1 MTADSALLR
10 ESWALVAD
18 CQEKVASQFY
28 GMLFS
33 RYPQV
38 RALFPI
44 VMDAQR
50 DRLVN
55 ALTYVVLNLEND
67 MENVVAY
74 LRELGRDHRK
84 FDVRPEHY
92 PILGTCLV
100 AAMRAN
106 APRDQWK
113 PEYDAVWMAGYELI
127 AKVMI
132 QAAVEDEAASPPY
145 WGARVVAHEQRT
157 SEIAIITVEPDLPY
171 PYRAG
176 QYATIQ
182 TARWPRIWRSYSIAN
197 APRPDNLLTFHVRL
211 IPGGWVSTTLAH
223 QTAVGDRLLLGP
235 PRGSMTLPT
244 PRPERLL
251 CLAGGTGLS
260 PLKAIVQETLRTSR
274 NPDITLIHG
283 VREQRDL
290 YDWADLTTMAAMP
303 GRFELVTALSDDPTA
318 LPRRTIAD
326 IVGPNHVAESPT
338 TFVCGPPEM
347 VLTTLDRLSTLG
359 LPGHCIRSE
368 PEAGEITHRLR
379 VHAPT

>member
-1 MTADSALLR
+1 MTTDNELLR

-18 CQEKVASQFY
+18 CSEKVASQFY

-55 ALTYVVLNLEND
+55 ALTYVVLNLDND

-74 LRELGRDHRK
+74 LRELARDHRK
-84 FDVRPEHY
+84 FEVRPEHY

-106 APRDQWK
+106 AGDEWR
-113 PEYDAVWMAGYELI
+113 PEYDAAWMAGYELI
-127 AKVMI
+127 SQVMI
-132 QAAVEDEAASPPY
+132 QAAMEDEAAAPPY
-145 WGARVVAHEQRT
+145 WSARVVAHEQRT
-157 SEIAIITVEPDLPY
+157 PEIVIITVEPDQPY
-171 PYRAG
+171 PYQAG

-182 TARWPRIWRSYSIAN
+182 TARWPRIWRAYSIAN
-197 APRPDNLLTFHVRL
+197 APRTDNLLTFHVRL
-211 IPGGWVSTTLAH
+211 IPGGWVSTTLAR
-223 QTAVGDRLLLGP
+223 QTSVGDRLLLGP
-235 PRGSMTLPT
+235 PRGSMTLPA

-251 CLAGGTGLS
+251 CLAGGTGLA
-260 PLKAIVQETLRTSR
+260 PLKAIIQETLRTSR

-290 YDWADLTTMAAMP
+290 YDWADLATMAAMP
-303 GRFELVTALSDDPTA
+303 GRFELVTALSDDPMA

-326 IVGPNHVAESPT
+326 IVGPNHVAESPA

-347 VLTTLDRLSTLG
+347 VLTTLDRLSSLG
-359 LPGHCIRSE
+359 LPGRMVRSE
-368 PEAGEITHRLR
+368 PEAGELTHRLR